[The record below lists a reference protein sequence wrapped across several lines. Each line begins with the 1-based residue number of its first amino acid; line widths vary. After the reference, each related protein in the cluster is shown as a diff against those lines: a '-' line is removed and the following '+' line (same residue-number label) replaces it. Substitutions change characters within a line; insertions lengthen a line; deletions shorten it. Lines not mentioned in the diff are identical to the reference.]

1 MFILVAIA
9 GFIAGVLAIALPQL
23 TILYA
28 FGSNCWIE
36 SNCID

>member
-9 GFIAGVLAIALPQL
+9 GLIAGVLAIVLPQL

-28 FGSNCWIE
+28 IGSNCWIE
-36 SNCID
+36 SNFLD